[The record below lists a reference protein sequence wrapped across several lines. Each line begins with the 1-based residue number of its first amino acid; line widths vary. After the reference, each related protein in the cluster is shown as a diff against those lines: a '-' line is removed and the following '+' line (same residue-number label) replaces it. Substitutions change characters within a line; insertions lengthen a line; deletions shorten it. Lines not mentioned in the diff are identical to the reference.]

1 MKVSEFN
8 EKVKNKYLKM
18 ENIRIAFN
26 SIFSQN
32 GMICEHL
39 FKDSIRLSPEGVGVL
54 AGNLKRGLL
63 IRVNG
68 SDSYSRP
75 PYQRTPNTRSNNLYR
90 IKTCKTTDKIGI
102 HTGICHHKMF
112 VTTIMDITLKVKT
125 N

>member
-63 IRVNG
+63 IRVN
-68 SDSYSRP
+68 
-75 PYQRTPNTRSNNLYR
+75 
-90 IKTCKTTDKIGI
+90 
-102 HTGICHHKMF
+102 
-112 VTTIMDITLKVKT
+112 
-125 N
+125 